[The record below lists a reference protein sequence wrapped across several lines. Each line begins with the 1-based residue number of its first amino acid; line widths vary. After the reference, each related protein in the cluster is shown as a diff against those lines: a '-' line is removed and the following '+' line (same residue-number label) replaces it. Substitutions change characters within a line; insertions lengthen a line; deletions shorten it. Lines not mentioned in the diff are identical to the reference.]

1 MARCGRRIRGSDHT
15 VAVDAQGRV
24 FAAGDN
30 SSGQC
35 DVGSWRDVVAVAAGS
50 VHTLGLRADGV
61 VLATGNND
69 NGQCDVTQ
77 WDIQTQWQ
85 P

>member
-1 MARCGRRIRGSDHT
+1 
-15 VAVDAQGRV
+15 
-24 FAAGDN
+24 
-30 SSGQC
+30 
-35 DVGSWRDVVAVAAGS
+35 
-50 VHTLGLRADGV
+50 
-61 VLATGNND
+61 LATGNND